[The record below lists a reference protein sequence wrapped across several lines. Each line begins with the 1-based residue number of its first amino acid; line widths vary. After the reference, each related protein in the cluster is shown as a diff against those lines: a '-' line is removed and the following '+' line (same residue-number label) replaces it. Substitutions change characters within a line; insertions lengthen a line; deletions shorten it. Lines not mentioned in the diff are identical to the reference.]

1 MGAILRRPVSG
12 EAVSQQIAPFVP
24 QEAFNDTAK
33 DHLSVF
39 AAFIAQAWAEG
50 IPAEGITED
59 GAPNHF
65 EMDPLDYMHHVTSV
79 SLVAPHTLTTA
90 FLPPLGKSSVLVNR
104 AIDFFND
111 NEEGLDLDA
120 FLFFALHRELFA
132 ARDIVEIRRAFW
144 NHSLDHYAEVTDREA
159 ESPVFQMT
167 RLLVS
172 NFLLPKEKGTL
183 NAIKRHWK
191 TWLKA
196 LEVAMREENLQQV
209 QQTFVPDDLDEAGNI
224 FHAKV
229 ARVAPLDDTPSVV
242 HHSLTQESR
251 GLLKASTLAE
261 GMTLLANL
269 VREDQREQF
278 KKSPALTK
286 LITRLERIVRK
297 GMEGQSISSEAFV
310 NAAKSLTLLTASAVS
325 MTDDGKL
332 FLVQQTGS
340 DDA

>member
-1 MGAILRRPVSG
+1 MGAKLKTLGLREEEP
-12 EAVSQQIAPFVP
+12 QDITPFVP
-24 QEAFNDTAK
+24 QDAFNDTAK
-33 DHLSVF
+33 DHLAVF
-39 AAFIAQAWAEG
+39 AAFIIQAWAEG

-65 EMDPLDYMHHVTSV
+65 DMDPLDYMHHVTSV
-79 SLVAPHTLTTA
+79 SLVAPHTLTAA

-120 FLFFALHRELFA
+120 FLFFALHREIFTT
-132 ARDIVEIRRAFW
+132 RDIVEIRRAFW
-144 NHSLDHYAEVTDREA
+144 NHSLDHYPEVTDREDK
-159 ESPVFQMT
+159 SPDFQMT
-167 RLLVS
+167 RLLIS
-172 NFLLPKEKGTL
+172 NFLLPKEKDTL

-191 TWLKA
+191 IWLKA
-196 LEVAMREENLQQV
+196 LEVAMQEENLQQV

-224 FHAKV
+224 FRAKV

-242 HHSLTQESR
+242 RHTLAQECRALS
-251 GLLKASTLAE
+251 KASALAE
-261 GMTLLANL
+261 GMTILASL

-278 KKSPALTK
+278 QRSPALLK
-286 LITRLERIVRK
+286 LIARLERIVKK

-310 NAAKSLTLLTASAVS
+310 SAAKSLTLLTASAVS

-332 FLVQQTGS
+332 FLVQQTGI